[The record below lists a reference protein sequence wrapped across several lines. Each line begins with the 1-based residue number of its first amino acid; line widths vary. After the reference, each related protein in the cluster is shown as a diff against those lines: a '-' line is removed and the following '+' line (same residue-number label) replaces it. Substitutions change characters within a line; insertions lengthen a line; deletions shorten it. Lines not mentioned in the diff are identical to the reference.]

1 MLIHRGSRAVKSV
14 PAEML
19 LAAMLVPSWARAKD
33 AAMMKTPKR
42 VAPVTLGSSR
52 NMVRRVR
59 GDQMG
64 SSRLKMTWSFV
75 LLVCFDFSFLKKNK
89 AKQKKKI
96 GHWLA

>member
-64 SSRLKMTWSFV
+64 SSRLKMTWRFV
-75 LLVCFDFSFLKKNK
+75 LLVCLMIDFVFEEKEKEK
-89 AKQKKKI
+89 EKKKD
-96 GHWLA
+96 

>member
-75 LLVCFDFSFLKKNK
+75 LLVPDVLMFFFRKEKKGK
-89 AKQKKKI
+89 RKD
-96 GHWLA
+96 

>member
-64 SSRLKMTWSFV
+64 SSRLKMTWRFV
-75 LLVCFDFSFLKKNK
+75 LLVCLDGSFKKNK
-89 AKQKKKI
+89 AKEKKRGKND
-96 GHWLA
+96 